1 MSSEIVSTPIGP
13 LWLSASAK
21 GLTGVEFLHADLE
34 TGGDEGGKGA
44 AVLMEA
50 ARQLDEYFAGERRV
64 FELPLDLQG
73 TEFQLKVWQ
82 AIAAVEYGETV
93 SYAAIATV
101 AGRPTAYRAA
111 GTACGAN
118 R

>member
-34 TGGDEGGKGA
+34 TERNEDGKGA
-44 AVLMEA
+44 AVVSDA
-50 ARQLDEYFAGERRV
+50 ARQLDEYFAGERCV

-73 TEFQLKVWQ
+73 TGFQLRVWQ
-82 AIAAVEYGETV
+82 AIAAVKYGETV
-93 SYAAIATV
+93 SYAAIATA
-101 AGRPTAYRAA
+101 AGRPT
-111 GTACGAN
+111 
-118 R
+118 